1 MSEEATNSDAGE
13 DVRVDAAPEVDEVAA
28 QSDISTDQTEDLGE
42 GAGDGQ
48 PADQVEDDTEE
59 VEHEG
64 QKYKVPKAVKPL
76 LLMQADYTRKTQAIA
91 ERDRALAERESVVTQ
106 QAEVATALRAEIGKV
121 ETLRSQLGAFEG
133 IDWAAARAAT
143 RDIADPNERQLA
155 RDQVDDAYFQFQT
168 IAKAVTDAEAV
179 LTTKEQEFR
188 LQSERAVAT
197 AMQDTVQILAKDI
210 PNWGEKTV
218 QAIVQ
223 TGADYG
229 FTMDDFK
236 VMTDPRA
243 WKAFNELARL
253 RADNAKMNALLGRA
267 TTTERHAASQT
278 TQPAKAISAKGGGF
292 KPGLD
297 DNLPVEEWN
306 RRRAAQVRARRQAR

>member
-1 MSEEATNSDAGE
+1 MSDQATNSDAGE
-13 DVRVDAAPEVDEVAA
+13 VVRDDAAPEVDEAAA
-28 QSDISTDQTEDLGE
+28 QPDASTDQTENLDE

-48 PADQVEDDTEE
+48 PSDPVEDDTEE

-143 RDIADPNERQLA
+143 REIADPNERQLA
-155 RDQVDDAYFQFQT
+155 RDQVDDAYFQYQNL
-168 IAKAVTDAEAV
+168 AKAVDDAEAG

-197 AMQDTVQILAKDI
+197 AMQETVQVLAKEI
-210 PNWGEKTV
+210 PNWGEKTL

-229 FTMDDFK
+229 FTVDDFK

-243 WKAFNELARL
+243 WKAFDELARL
-253 RADNAKMNALLGRA
+253 RADNAKLNAQLGRT
-267 TTTERHAASQT
+267 TTTERHAASQA
-278 TQPAKAISAKGGGF
+278 TQPAKTVSAKGGGF

-297 DNLPVEEWN
+297 DSLPVEEWN
-306 RRRAAQVRARRQAR
+306 RRRDAQVKARRQAR